1 MALARFSAYFAQAG
15 FGAAYGIVP
24 LMKKEITGEISGNVG
39 AYGNFGGVVYLTIFS
54 LTDAPTLFETIGT
67 IGIKRNQKA
76 PLLPTMMVKGKKN

>member
-1 MALARFSAYFAQAG
+1 MALAMFSAYFAQAG
-15 FGAAYGIVP
+15 FGETYGIVP
-24 LMKKEITGEISGNVG
+24 LMKKEITGQNSGNVG
-39 AYGNFGGVVYLTIFS
+39 AYRNFGGVVYLTIFS

>member
-1 MALARFSAYFAQAG
+1 
-15 FGAAYGIVP
+15 
-24 LMKKEITGEISGNVG
+24 VG
-39 AYGNFGGVVYLTIFS
+39 GYGNFGGVVYLTIFS